1 MKANFDHLDGPSTG
15 LRSPGAA
22 RSFVQGETD
31 TLTDVILCPPH
42 YLAPVP
48 CCAVTRSSLEGGFT
62 ACRSTALG
70 QHAALT
76 GLLRRNGVRCHVLE
90 PSVDMADMCF
100 TRDIAVATPFGHV
113 VLNPAMPHRRGEVGA
128 HIAALSAAR
137 IPFRQIVRGTLE
149 GGDICVAREGLL
161 LVGTSGERS
170 SGAGVEEF
178 ATPFREAGWQVI
190 ICPFHSDHLHLDTIF
205 CMVGEQEAI
214 GCIDLLDA
222 AFVNAVRAC
231 GITIL
236 PAPTS
241 EAGRLGCNV
250 LSMGGGRIIASSEI
264 VATILRASGYLVD
277 FVDISQF
284 AACGGGVHCLTQPLQ
299 RLPDRSSGR

>member
-15 LRSPGAA
+15 LRLPDTV
-22 RSFVQGETD
+22 RSFVQAETD
-31 TLTDVILCPPH
+31 RLTDVILCPPH

-70 QHAALT
+70 QHAALIR
-76 GLLRRNGVRCHVLE
+76 LLRRHDVRCHVLE
-90 PSVDMADMCF
+90 PWPDVADMCF
-100 TRDIAVATPFGHV
+100 TRDIGVSTPFGHV
-113 VLNPAMPHRRGEVGA
+113 VLNPAMPHRRGEVVA
-128 HIAALSAAR
+128 HIVALNAAR

-161 LVGTSGERS
+161 LVGMSGERS
-170 SGAGVEEF
+170 SAAGVEEF
-178 ATPFREAGWQVI
+178 ATPFRDAGWQVI

-205 CMVGEQEAI
+205 CMIGEQEAI
-214 GCIDLLDA
+214 GCIDLLDPT
-222 AFVNAVRAC
+222 FVNAVRAC

-236 PAPTS
+236 PAPAT

-250 LSMGGGRIIASSEI
+250 LSLG
-264 VATILRASGYLVD
+264 
-277 FVDISQF
+277 
-284 AACGGGVHCLTQPLQ
+284 AA
-299 RLPDRSSGR
+299 